1 MVTGFYCGVKLMR
14 STKQYGL
21 VNSWQEH
28 QALIKAQHTYEK
40 LYKKKEKPTYSKNV
54 PAISLHKKRRC
65 GEMT

>member
-1 MVTGFYCGVKLMR
+1 MR

-28 QALIKAQHTYEK
+28 QALVKAEHTYEK
-40 LYKKKEKPTYSKNV
+40 LHKKDNQPAYSKNV
-54 PAISLHKKRRC
+54 SAINLHKKRRC

>member
-1 MVTGFYCGVKLMR
+1 MR

-28 QALIKAQHTYEK
+28 QMLVKAEHTYERK
-40 LYKKKEKPTYSKNV
+40 QKEKGKSSKNV
-54 PAISLHKKRRC
+54 FAGINKRRC

>member
-1 MVTGFYCGVKLMR
+1 MR

-28 QALIKAQHTYEK
+28 RMLVHAEHTYEK
-40 LYKKKEKPTYSKNV
+40 LHEKKEKPTYSKDV
-54 PAISLHKKRRC
+54 SAINLHKKRRC

>member
-1 MVTGFYCGVKLMR
+1 MR

-28 QALIKAQHTYEK
+28 QMLVKAEHTYEK
-40 LYKKKEKPTYSKNV
+40 LHKNKKKPVCSKNV
-54 PAISLHKKRRC
+54 SAINLKKRRC

>member
-1 MVTGFYCGVKLMR
+1 MR